1 MPKTA
6 CPPGRRTNTRVW
18 RPVGGVGVQVL
29 LAERQSQYIV
39 LVRKPLFLLNDPPRR
54 LLSSSL
60 EDPASGGYRVS
71 STLSCLKLLINAS
84 YGGASLG

>member
-1 MPKTA
+1 
-6 CPPGRRTNTRVW
+6 
-18 RPVGGVGVQVL
+18 VL
-29 LAERQSQYIV
+29 LAERQSKYIV

>member
-1 MPKTA
+1 MPKTT
-6 CPPGRRTNTRVW
+6 CPPGRRANTRVW
-18 RPVGGVGVQVL
+18 RLVGGVRVQVL

-39 LVRKPLFLLNDPPRR
+39 LVRKPLFLLNDPPRP

-71 STLSCLKLLINAS
+71 STLSSLKLLINAS